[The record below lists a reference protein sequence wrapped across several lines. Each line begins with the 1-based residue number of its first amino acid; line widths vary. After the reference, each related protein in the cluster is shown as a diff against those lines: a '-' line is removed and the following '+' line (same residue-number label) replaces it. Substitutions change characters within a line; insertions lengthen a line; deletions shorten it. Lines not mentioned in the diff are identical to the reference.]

1 MRQSQLGG
9 NILCIRMKE
18 KGIALGGNVSTEGN
32 ISHNLLVGKIFYDFI
47 LFKSVL
53 SESYRTLIF
62 MSISKT
68 ATRRVSD
75 FGRHRVSVSVSVS
88 VGGC

>member
-9 NILCIRMKE
+9 NILYIRMKE

-68 ATRRVSD
+68 PTRGGSD
-75 FGRHRVSVSVSVS
+75 FGRHSVSVSVS

>member
-1 MRQSQLGG
+1 M
-9 NILCIRMKE
+9 
-18 KGIALGGNVSTEGN
+18 STEGN
-32 ISHNLLVGKIFYDFI
+32 IFHNLLVGKIFSDFI

-53 SESYRTLIF
+53 SEALIF

-68 ATRRVSD
+68 PTRRVSD
-75 FGRHRVSVSVSVS
+75 FGRHYVSVS

>member
-32 ISHNLLVGKIFYDFI
+32 IFHELFVGKIFSDFMQ
-47 LFKSVL
+47 LKSVL
-53 SESYRTLIF
+53 SEQE
-62 MSISKT
+62 
-68 ATRRVSD
+68 
-75 FGRHRVSVSVSVS
+75 GRQACSS
-88 VGGC
+88 

>member
-32 ISHNLLVGKIFYDFI
+32 IFHELFVGRIVSDFMQ
-47 LFKSVL
+47 FKSVL
-53 SESYRTLIF
+53 SEQ
-62 MSISKT
+62 
-68 ATRRVSD
+68 
-75 FGRHRVSVSVSVS
+75 
-88 VGGC
+88 